1 MSLKELGIKQDQYQK
16 IKKLEET
23 RKSLNSSF
31 IEETKEKLTEVSD
44 YDSEV
49 DFETDF
55 QFRRSGSTLSRTPY
69 RENEST
75 TLEGSNKEVEVLR
88 DAVGR
93 LETENSELKVFKKK
107 IEDMIPEEVK
117 TEQTM
122 EEALLSTFDKLE

>member
-1 MSLKELGIKQDQYQK
+1 M
-16 IKKLEET
+16 EET

-69 RENEST
+69 RENELT
-75 TLEGSNKEVEVLR
+75 QEVEESTKEIDILR
-88 DAVGR
+88 ETIGR
-93 LETENSELKVFKKK
+93 LETENSELKGFR
-107 IEDMIPEEVK
+107 
-117 TEQTM
+117 
-122 EEALLSTFDKLE
+122 